1 MSIEFRR
8 RGKNWFTAMG
18 VLFIIMGLIVIAR
31 NLIIWGPEFV
41 LDFLLNSEARNLII
55 WGPDFVL
62 DFLLNSEIT
71 NEKISFGMFA
81 FGGFMIILGFRKY
94 D

>member
-1 MSIEFRR
+1 MSHEFRR

-18 VLFIIMGLIVIAR
+18 VLFIIMGSIV
-31 NLIIWGPEFV
+31 LV
-41 LDFLLNSEARNLII
+41 QNLII

-62 DFLLNSEIT
+62 EFFLNSEIT
-71 NEKISFGMFA
+71 NEKVSVAMLA
-81 FGGFMIILGFRKY
+81 FGGFMIIVGFRKGH

>member
-1 MSIEFRR
+1 MSHEFHR

-18 VLFIIMGLIVIAR
+18 VLFIIMGSIVIAR
-31 NLIIWGPEFV
+31 NLIIWGPE
-41 LDFLLNSEARNLII
+41 
-55 WGPDFVL
+55 FVL

-81 FGGFMIILGFRKY
+81 FGGFMIILGFRKHGK
-94 D
+94 

>member
-1 MSIEFRR
+1 MSHEFRR

-41 LDFLLNSEARNLII
+41 LDFLLNS
-55 WGPDFVL
+55 D
-62 DFLLNSEIT
+62 IT
-71 NEKISFGMFA
+71 NEKISLGMFA